1 MVVAELEVEVMKR
14 WLYVLLPLWLLAL
27 WWWDRAEVAH
37 DYDGVLQQVGAVL
50 VALLPVVVV
59 ISEAQAHCRYWR
71 LTTDFH
77 SWLVWVVE
85 AGLLLLHVE
94 EAGVEV
100 REHRGRR

>member
-14 WLYVLLPLWLLAL
+14 WLYVLLLLWLLAL

-59 ISEAQAHCRYWR
+59 ISEAQAHRRYYWR

-85 AGLLLLHVE
+85 AGLLLLLVE
-94 EAGVEV
+94 EEV
-100 REHRGRR
+100 RSEHRGRR